1 MRLERDVHSLSP
13 EARVKHESPPTAVDS
28 VSCTGESSSTTAQST
43 ELMMMELQP
52 DDDDVSPKLQ
62 RKRTEPRHLEF
73 QGPIIDVALID
84 AGLSSALFHAQN
96 ASSRHDCDTK
106 SKIYQSLPLYVK
118 YVVGSK
124 IDLTYFA
131 SVNGINVNKYGDL
144 NNLVN
149 DIKARNIPVEP
160 FRVTGMEL
168 SMPCV
173 REAENA
179 DTAVSAQ
186 LEFAKLVK
194 PAFVVVR
201 MKIITFYTHS
211 NDSHKTTAKYFF
223 DIGYYLSEN

>member
-1 MRLERDVHSLSP
+1 M
-13 EARVKHESPPTAVDS
+13 
-28 VSCTGESSSTTAQST
+28 
-43 ELMMMELQP
+43 
-52 DDDDVSPKLQ
+52 
-62 RKRTEPRHLEF
+62 
-73 QGPIIDVALID
+73 
-84 AGLSSALFHAQN
+84 
-96 ASSRHDCDTK
+96 
-106 SKIYQSLPLYVK
+106 K

-186 LEFAKLVK
+186 LEFVKLVK